1 MPQYRIS
8 RTDARAQGL
17 SRYFTGKPCKRGHI
31 AERILASGTC
41 IECSKIIEA
50 KYLAKPETIVKRKAH
65 GVAYRANPGIKAQRK
80 AYYTAWI
87 SRLGNHTRK
96 MKQNATWSAKI
107 ETKTRQAIRR
117 ATEPQYRI
125 PRMLRSRLNMAIRTG
140 HGGGSAV
147 RDLGC
152 TIPEFKAY
160 IEAQFQPDMTWENW
174 TVDGWHLD
182 HKVPLA
188 VFDLTDRVQF
198 LKASHYS
205 NYQPLWAEHN
215 LQKGNRLN
223 WESRGEQE
231 NFLGSTR

>member
-1 MPQYRIS
+1 MSKHRIS

-17 SRYFTGKPCKRGHI
+17 SRYFTGKPCKRGHV
-31 AERILASGTC
+31 AERKLASGTC
-41 IECSKIIEA
+41 MECGKIADEKRRA
-50 KYLAKPETIVKRKAH
+50 KPDNKARLKEWWSTTKTRHKERRATPEHRTRQNKWSAARRAKPESKAW
-65 GVAYRANPGIKAQRK
+65 YRDWRALQ
-80 AYYTAWI
+80 
-87 SRLGNHTRK
+87 
-96 MKQNATWSAKI
+96 
-107 ETKTRQAIRR
+107 R
-117 ATEPQYRI
+117 ATNIQYRLSKG
-125 PRMLRSRLNMAIRTG
+125 LRSRLNMAIKGGVR
-140 HGGGSAV
+140 GGSAV

-152 TIPEFKAY
+152 TILEFKTY

-174 TVDGWHLD
+174 TMDGWHLD

-231 NFLGSTR
+231 DFLGSTR

>member
-1 MPQYRIS
+1 MSKHRIS

-50 KYLAKPETIVKRKAH
+50 KYLAKPETIVKRKAY
-65 GVAYRANPGIKAQRK
+65 GVTYRAKPDIK
-80 AYYTAWI
+80 
-87 SRLGNHTRK
+87 
-96 MKQNATWSAKI
+96 
-107 ETKTRQAIRR
+107 ERR
-117 ATEPQYRI
+117 ATPEHRARQNKWGAARRAKPESKAWYREWRATQRATNLQYRLATN
-125 PRMLRSRLNMAIRTG
+125 LRSRLNNAVKGQR
-140 HGGGSAV
+140 GGSAV

-160 IEAQFQPDMTWENW
+160 IEAQFRPDMTWDSW

-182 HKVPLA
+182 HKIPLA
-188 VFDLTDRVQF
+188 QFDLTDRVQF

-223 WESRGEQE
+223 WESRGAQE
-231 NFLGSTR
+231 DFLGSTR